1 MWFVSNFFIF
11 SKYNRMAS
19 EFYNVKRVR
28 ENVRLLDFVIKL
40 KLTIHI
46 VYHRPGLQYSIH
58 HVRSKTIFGR
68 KKTVLKQKFL
78 SQLMTLCFDALK
90 RERRMRKGTNN
101 TRKNG
106 LHTLPLPLTA
116 LSAHFDHFLSHLNA
130 SLRDPLYARSL
141 SRSPFPKAYT
151 QLFFLIA

>member
-28 ENVRLLDFVIKL
+28 GNVGLLNFVIKL
-40 KLTIHI
+40 KLTIHV
-46 VYHRPGLQYSIH
+46 VYHRQYTTFVQKQFLQ
-58 HVRSKTIFGR
+58 T

-116 LSAHFDHFLSHLNA
+116 LSAHFDYFLSHLNA
-130 SLRDPLYARSL
+130 FPTRSSLCAFTLTLSIPKSSHTRSF
-141 SRSPFPKAYT
+141 SF
-151 QLFFLIA
+151 